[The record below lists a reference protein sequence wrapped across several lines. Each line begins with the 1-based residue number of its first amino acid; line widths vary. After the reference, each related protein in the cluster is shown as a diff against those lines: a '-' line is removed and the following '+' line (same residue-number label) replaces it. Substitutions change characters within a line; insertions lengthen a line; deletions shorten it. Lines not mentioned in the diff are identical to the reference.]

1 MLTDKEKNEASYI
14 EAKQDELHYLKQ
26 IVKYITHLQHIYYVG
41 RLENKLK
48 AKQIESSLESYKIEM
63 DWVDK
68 EIKELLKGGYE
79 TQNYCKRLL

>member
-14 EAKQDELHYLKQ
+14 EAKQDELHCLKQ
-26 IVKYITHLQHIYYVG
+26 IVKYITYLQHIYYAG

-48 AKQIESSLESYKIEM
+48 AQQIESSLESYKIEM

-79 TQNYCKRLL
+79 T